1 MATKL
6 QMISSGPLPGAACDC
21 SSCSFFVGN
30 PSAVEPVCTGCNTDC
45 SYCGC
50 ARSGAGPTGCSSC
63 PIRCGSRGDVAA
75 WMGDV
80 DRTVTFDDID
90 LGPSRW
96 PDRLPR
102 LIPMVDAV
110 ATVAEV
116 DRVCQWPAYALG
128 LRRVFSKATGR
139 ILSSWGGRTAA
150 EALKLG
156 EGQLAVLA
164 GYGEDPLVE
173 AFWSRRRADG
183 LVEQLAAQQWDL
195 VLAPNFSMYGN
206 QPRFEHLLNFR
217 RNLMVAAELAAAG
230 VPAVP
235 NLYWFRLE
243 DLDRYLSWIADT
255 APAAVAVNAQT
266 FRTDSDWA
274 DMLLPGLTYLAGGLD
289 DLGVATRVVVCGTS
303 REQRL
308 ADLAGLLGRRLTVV
322 TQNPI
327 QYARH
332 GAVMTATGRQD
343 IHAAV
348 PDAYAATSRYYA
360 QLLDRLVDQATAPT
374 GEGR

>member
-6 QMISSGPLPGAACDC
+6 QMISSGPLPGRACDC
-21 SSCSFFVGN
+21 SSCGFFIGN
-30 PSAVEPVCTGCNTDC
+30 PAAAEPVCSGCNTDC

-50 ARSGAGPTGCSSC
+50 ARSTAGPTGCSSC
-63 PIRCGSRGDVAA
+63 PIRCGSRVDIAA
-75 WMGDV
+75 WVGDV
-80 DRTVTFDDID
+80 DRTVTFDDIEV
-90 LGPSRW
+90 GPDRW
-96 PDRLPR
+96 PAGLPR
-102 LIPMVDAV
+102 LVPMVDAV
-110 ATVAEV
+110 AAVAEV
-116 DRVCQWPAYALG
+116 DPVCRWPAYALG
-128 LRRVFSKATGR
+128 LRRVFSARTGR
-139 ILSSWGGRTAA
+139 IVSSWAGRTAA
-150 EALKLG
+150 EALGLG

-173 AFWSRRRADG
+173 AFWSGRRSGG
-183 LVEQLAAQQWDL
+183 LIEQLAAQEWDL
-195 VLAPNFSMYGN
+195 VLTPNFSMYGN

-217 RNLMVAAELAAAG
+217 RNLMLAAELAAAG

-266 FRTDSDWA
+266 FRTDGDWA

-289 DLGVATRVVVCGTS
+289 DLGVGTRVVVCGTS
-303 REQRL
+303 RAQRL
-308 ADLAGLLGRRLTVV
+308 ADLARLLGPRLTVV

-332 GAVMTATGRQD
+332 GAVMTAEGRQD

-348 PDAYAATSRYYA
+348 PDAFAATCRHYA
-360 QLLDRLVDQATAPT
+360 QLLDRLVDEATTVRT
-374 GEGR
+374 GR

>member
-1 MATKL
+1 MATRL
-6 QMISSGPLPGAACDC
+6 QIISRGPLPGAACDC
-21 SSCSFFVGN
+21 SSCGFYIGN
-30 PSAVEPVCTGCNTDC
+30 PAAAEPVCTGCNTDC

-50 ARSGAGPTGCSSC
+50 ARSGPSGCSSC
-63 PIRCGSRGDVAA
+63 PIRCGSRVDVAT
-75 WMGDV
+75 WMSDV
-80 DRTVTFDDID
+80 DRTVTFDDVD

-96 PDRLPR
+96 PAGLPR
-102 LIPMVDAV
+102 LVPMVDAV
-110 ATVAEV
+110 AAVAEV
-116 DRVCQWPAYALG
+116 DPVCQWPAYALG
-128 LRRVFSKATGR
+128 LRRVFSPRTGR
-139 ILSSWGGRTAA
+139 ILSGWLDRTAA

-156 EGQLAVLA
+156 EGQLSVLA

-183 LVEQLAAQQWDL
+183 LIEQLAAQQWDL
-195 VLAPNFSMYGN
+195 VLTPNFSMYGN

-217 RNLMVAAELAAAG
+217 RNLMIAAELAAAG

-243 DLDRYLSWIADT
+243 DLDRYLSWISDT

-266 FRTDSDWA
+266 FRTDSDWSN
-274 DMLLPGLTYLAGGLD
+274 MLLPGLTYLAGGLD
-289 DLGVATRVVVCGTS
+289 ELGVTTRVVVCGTS

-308 ADLAGLLGRRLTVV
+308 ADLASLLGRRLTVV

-332 GAVMTATGRQD
+332 GAIMTATGRQD
-343 IHAAV
+343 VHAAV
-348 PDAYAATSRYYA
+348 PDAFAATCRHYA
-360 QLLDRLVDQATAPT
+360 QLLDRLVDEATA
-374 GEGR
+374 EKAAGR